1 MERAGLQVGN
11 EIVIKNSND
20 LPPFDSRALYFDI
33 SHETRR
39 TIVDLIRGSQPTT
52 VLGVLLAHTDD
63 GVTVEVLAKQLKRPV
78 GQISWY
84 VEKLETENL
93 CVRSKMEGHI
103 KVLPLAAYTERN
115 E

>member
-1 MERAGLQVGN
+1 VGK
-11 EIVIKNSND
+11 EIVIKGSRD
-20 LPPFDSRALYFDI
+20 LPPLDSRALYFDI

-39 TIVDLIRGSQPTT
+39 TIVDLIRGNEPTT
-52 VLGVLLAHTDD
+52 VLGVLLAHNED
-63 GVTVEVLAKQLKRPV
+63 GVTVEGLAKQLERSV

-93 CVRSKMEGHI
+93 CVRSEMEGRI